1 MPIVQVQLP
10 DGSTVPVEVPE
21 PKTPIKDAFRET
33 AKQGLELVKALP
45 RGLMSGLAGLAEG
58 ASAFNDAERFG
69 APPSKTPPMDL
80 RKDIEGLIP
89 VQPNETPWQ
98 QLGRKTFEGIGGSFS
113 LPMAGPFATAIT
125 GAGSGLGGELGRRA
139 LSGSGSFAE
148 GAGQLAGSFLGGGA
162 AGFLS
167 GPKQSVA
174 QADIRR
180 ELAGL
185 PEGDFAAA
193 NRNLQNFKD
202 SGSTTWTA
210 AEAFPGKGR
219 ILGLAGKANN
229 TRGGEAL
236 AQRLRNREED
246 LQGLGETASAR
257 IGPAVDPNTVANQAG
272 GAATANI
279 LQQKQMLS
287 ARLDQLFRGQRV
299 PAPAVWQLYSQLQ
312 TAANVAERPAV
323 AEAYRAVASRLLNQ
337 QNAPIENLQELSYA
351 IKDLKTAAKNP
362 MQPPVGGAAAMNNA
376 IRDAEQGIAA
386 ISPIYRQGM
395 AEFAQGQQALLGVKQ
410 GPLGSLSDKNPL
422 LAGQTPV
429 SRMEGLLRGN
439 SPQTVTRTAQE
450 LGSPILTSGQPV
462 APRDIAQALVQNK
475 LHKGST
481 NPGQDLRG
489 MPGSGAEANLTA
501 LLDAGGV
508 NTPRVMAPLRAA
520 DELQKLSP
528 AGAAGGLPIPNSGQL
543 AIRPFR
549 TLDMML
555 TGKSERDTQREIA
568 RLLGG
573 NPDPGIIQ
581 ELQRIAM
588 FNPAVR
594 RQLSAWGALQGAIT
608 NPSQEQQ

>member
-1 MPIVQVQLP
+1 MDAREELENMRRLAALEAKM
-10 DGSTVPVEVPE
+10 GSSFGDRAAESL
-21 PKTPIKDAFRET
+21 F
-33 AKQGLELVKALP
+33 
-45 RGLMSGLAGLAEG
+45 AGAQ
-58 ASAFNDAERFG
+58 
-69 APPSKTPPMDL
+69 K
-80 RKDIEGLIP
+80 
-89 VQPNETPWQ
+89 
-98 QLGRKTFEGIGGSFS
+98 
-113 LPMAGPFATAIT
+113 T
-125 GAGSGLGGELGRRA
+125 GAGIMNLPVLAGRGVNWLMDKAGVPNSPNTLMSRFTEPNYFDEVMQDAEKNSKSRGIQNPYGRAAVEGLGGGPLMVGSAGRPVAGMITSAIPPVAGEAAAQTLG
-139 LSGSGSFAE
+139 E
-148 GAGQLAGSFLGGGA
+148 GARPWATLGTGLAT
-162 AGFLS
+162 GFFA

-185 PEGDFAAA
+185 PETDFAAA

-520 DELQKLSP
+520 DDLQKLSP

>member
-1 MPIVQVQLP
+1 MDAREELENMRRLAALEEKMGGGASFGDRASESLFAGAQKAGAGIMNLP
-10 DGSTVPVEVPE
+10 V
-21 PKTPIKDAFRET
+21 
-33 AKQGLELVKALP
+33 
-45 RGLMSGLAGLAEG
+45 LAGRGINWLMDKAGVPQKPGSLLEQ
-58 ASAFNDAERFG
+58 FNAPNYFDEVMQDAEKN
-69 APPSKTPPMDL
+69 SKAKGIQNPY
-80 RKDIEGLIP
+80 
-89 VQPNETPWQ
+89 
-98 QLGRKTFEGIGGSFS
+98 GRAAVE
-113 LPMAGPFATAIT
+113 
-125 GAGSGLGGELGRRA
+125 GLGGGPLMVGSAGRPIA
-139 LSGSGSFAE
+139 GMITSAIPPVAGE
-148 GAGQLAGSFLGGGA
+148 GAAQTLGEGARPWATLGTGLAT
-162 AGFLS
+162 GFFA

-193 NRNLQNFKD
+193 SRNLQNFKD
-202 SGSTTWTA
+202 SGSTTWTV

-236 AQRLRNREED
+236 AQRLRGREED
-246 LQGLGETASAR
+246 LQGLGETTSAR
-257 IGPAVDPNTVANQAG
+257 IGPPVDPNTVANQAG

-287 ARLDQLFRGQRV
+287 ARLDQLFRGQMV
-299 PAPAVWQLYSQLQ
+299 SAPQVFSLYSQLQ
-312 TAANVAERPAV
+312 TAANMAERPAV
-323 AEAYRAVASRLLNQ
+323 AQAYREVAARLLNQ
-337 QNAPIENLQELSYA
+337 QGQPITNLQELSYA

-376 IRDAEQGIAA
+376 IRDAEQGIGA

-422 LAGQTPV
+422 SAGQTPV

-462 APRDIAQALVQNK
+462 APRDIAQALVQNR

-481 NPGQDLRG
+481 NPGKDLRG

>member
-1 MPIVQVQLP
+1 MDAREELENMRRLAALEEKMGGGASFGDRASESLFAGAQKAGAGIMNLP
-10 DGSTVPVEVPE
+10 V
-21 PKTPIKDAFRET
+21 
-33 AKQGLELVKALP
+33 
-45 RGLMSGLAGLAEG
+45 LAGRGINWLMDKAGVPQKPGSLLEQ
-58 ASAFNDAERFG
+58 FNAPNYFDEVMQDAEKN
-69 APPSKTPPMDL
+69 SKATGIQNPY
-80 RKDIEGLIP
+80 
-89 VQPNETPWQ
+89 
-98 QLGRKTFEGIGGSFS
+98 GRAAVE
-113 LPMAGPFATAIT
+113 
-125 GAGSGLGGELGRRA
+125 GLGGGPLMVGSAGRPIA
-139 LSGSGSFAE
+139 GMITSAIPPVAGE
-148 GAGQLAGSFLGGGA
+148 GAAQTLGEGARPWATLGTGLAT
-162 AGFLS
+162 GFFA

-185 PEGDFAAA
+185 PESDFAAA

-202 SGSTTWTA
+202 SGSTTWTV

-236 AQRLRNREED
+236 AQRLRGREED

-257 IGPAVDPNTVANQAG
+257 IGPPVDPNTVANQAG

-287 ARLDQLFRGQRV
+287 ARLDQLFRGQMV
-299 PAPAVWQLYSQLQ
+299 SAPQVFSLYSQLQ
-312 TAANVAERPAV
+312 TAANMAERPAV
-323 AEAYRAVASRLLNQ
+323 AQAYREVAARLLNQ
-337 QNAPIENLQELSYA
+337 QGQPITNLQELSYA

-376 IRDAEQGIAA
+376 IRDAEQGIGA

-410 GPLGSLSDKNPL
+410 GPLGSLADKNPL
-422 LAGQTPV
+422 SAGQTPV

-475 LHKGST
+475 LHKGSM
-481 NPGQDLRG
+481 NPGKDLRG

-528 AGAAGGLPIPNSGQL
+528 AGIAGGLPIPNSGQL

-581 ELQRIAM
+581 ELQRISM

-608 NPSQEQQ
+608 NPPQLEQK